1 MKVGRNAGQGKAAT
15 CQPCPYNRIRLNLS
29 RLPLSGWMGHFLLD
43 TAVIT
48 DS

>member
-1 MKVGRNAGQGKAAT
+1 MKTRRNAGRGKAAT
-15 CQPCPYNRIRLNLS
+15 RQPCPDNRYVLNLN
-29 RLPLSGWMGHFLLD
+29 RLPLPGQMSHFLLD

>member
-1 MKVGRNAGQGKAAT
+1 MKGQRNAGQGKAAT
-15 CQPCPYNRIRLNLS
+15 CQPCPDNRYVLNLNQVP
-29 RLPLSGWMGHFLLD
+29 LPGRMGHFLLD